1 MFLFRNKK
9 LFLILISIIVLVVLI
24 GYSLN
29 NREQLT
35 KPEQFVTDFVG
46 SLQFIIHKPA
56 KYMTNVVTNIKDLK
70 HTYDENKVLREKLAE
85 YKTLLYDIQQLEEEN
100 ETLKKT
106 LDKTE
111 SIDDFTPIQATV
123 ISRSPERWME
133 QLTLNK
139 GSQAGVRDNMAVIT
153 ADGMI
158 GKIDSTSSFTS
169 TVQLLSGFDQFNR
182 ISAKIVRKDK
192 KDIFGVIEQFDK
204 ETNLLLFKIIETS
217 ERNIKEGDLVLSSGM
232 GGLFPANL
240 TIGTVTDIVP
250 DPYGLTQTALVEPA
264 ADLYKINHVII
275 VDRTLPGEEDEN
287 EADEG
292 EEDEAS

>member
-1 MFLFRNKK
+1 MFLFRNKR
-9 LFLILISIIVLVVLI
+9 LFLILLSIIVLVVLI

-35 KPEQFVTDFVG
+35 KPEQFVADFVG
-46 SLQFIIHKPA
+46 SIQYIIHKPA
-56 KYMTNVVTNIKDLK
+56 RLMTNIVSNVKDLK

-85 YKTLLYDIQQLEEEN
+85 YKTLLYDIQKLEEEN

-111 SIDDFTPIQATV
+111 SINDFTPIQATV

-139 GSQAGVRDNMAVIT
+139 GSKAGVKDNMAVIT

-158 GKIDSTSSFTS
+158 GKIDSTSTFTS
-169 TVQLLSGFDQFNR
+169 TVQLLSGFDQLNR

-232 GGLFPANL
+232 GGLFPSDL
-240 TIGTVTDIVP
+240 VIGTVTDIVP

-264 ADLYKINHVII
+264 ADLYNINHVII
-275 VDRTLPGEEDEN
+275 VDRALPGDEEESKVEDEK
-287 EADEG
+287 
-292 EEDEAS
+292 EDESS

>member
-1 MFLFRNKK
+1 MFLFRNKR
-9 LFLILISIIVLVVLI
+9 LFLILISIIILVVLI

-35 KPEQFVTDFVG
+35 KPEQALADFVG
-46 SLQFIIHKPA
+46 AIQFIIHKPTTLV
-56 KYMTNVVTNIKDLK
+56 TNIVTNIKDLK
-70 HTYDENKVLREKLAE
+70 NTYDENKVLREKLAT
-85 YKTLLYDIQQLEEEN
+85 YKSLVYDIQQLEEEN
-100 ETLKKT
+100 EQLKKT
-106 LDKTE
+106 LEKTD
-111 SIDDFTPIQATV
+111 SIDDFKPIQATV

-139 GSQAGVRDNMAVIT
+139 GSQAGVKDNMAVIT

-158 GKIDSTSSFTS
+158 GKIDSTSTFTS

-204 ETNLLLFKIIETS
+204 ETNLLSFKIIETT

-232 GGLFPANL
+232 GGLFPSDL
-240 TIGTVTDIVP
+240 VIGT
-250 DPYGLTQTALVEPA
+250 
-264 ADLYKINHVII
+264 
-275 VDRTLPGEEDEN
+275 DRKSTRL
-287 EADEG
+287 
-292 EEDEAS
+292 